1 LKSEVGDHVSPASD
15 FFIKYFSLKIGISLS
30 GGGARGVAHIGALK
44 ALLEAGIEP
53 EVISGAS
60 AGSVVGAL
68 YAAGYTPDEMLEF
81 VDESKFYKLVT
92 FGLPLK
98 GLTKLT
104 YLQARLEEVINI
116 NDFSA
121 LKKPLFVAITNLL
134 NGELEIRSSGE
145 LIDVIV
151 ASCSIPLV
159 FQPVEIDNSLYV
171 DGGLM
176 SNMPVEALLPEV
188 DFIIG
193 INLMPR
199 DLVGKKEV
207 SNMVGIAQRCFDLSI
222 ISNTELNAEQCNW
235 LIEPE
240 GIGEKGVFQFTHYK
254 KSCERGYEYLKNQ
267 IDGVTTARG
276 R

>member
-1 LKSEVGDHVSPASD
+1 MIFRYLAFRLS
-15 FFIKYFSLKIGISLS
+15 FKYLISLKIGISLS

-44 ALLEAGIEP
+44 ALLEAGIVP

-60 AGSVVGAL
+60 AGSVVGVL
-68 YAAGYTPDEMLEF
+68 YAAGYSPDEMLAF

-92 FGLPLK
+92 FGLPTA
-98 GLTKLT
+98 GFTKLT
-104 YLQARLEEVINI
+104 YLRERLEEAITI
-116 NDFSA
+116 DDFSN
-121 LKKPLFVAITNLL
+121 LKLPLHVAITNLL
-134 NGELEIRSSGE
+134 NGELEIRSSGQ

-159 FQPVEIDNSLYV
+159 FQPIEIDDSLYV

-176 SNMPVEALLPEV
+176 SNMPVEALLPEA

-199 DLVGKKEV
+199 DLIKKKDV

-222 ISNTELNAEQCNW
+222 VNNTELNADQCNW

-240 GIGEKGVFQFTHYK
+240 GIGDIGVFQFTRYK
-254 KSCERGYEYLKNQ
+254 KIFEIGYETVKKQ
-267 IDGVTTARG
+267 IDGINAALG